1 MGVLKGT
8 KVTLMNQNIKNIE
21 KIFEN
26 EYISSILIKGLED
39 IETSKYAM
47 GWSSESDD
55 FISAETY
62 GAVRKIWTEEKDIY
76 LLINNKLSVSL
87 DHIILFKDDEGI
99 ITWDHSKSLR
109 KGYFLF
115 THDYKFEKIKS
126 IKKIRNK
133 GIFYSV
139 SVSGCPYF
147 FASGYLLHNARECEM
162 CDLCYFFR
170 KTINLDC
177 WTGYYNNINQYWAG
191 SNNGTGTEHY
201 LNHVFSQATYSW
213 EETYTQGGV
222 VSGSTSGLGRNMYPL
237 DSYGGGLNASGGR
250 VSILD
255 HILLH
260 EAHFS
265 TLPAYSLLSGE
276 QTETLNAGVYTSSW
290 SVESKA
296 GRDASLSE
304 FKTHQNHSTS
314 SRDVEKKNGGL
325 LAYNNWCQSVI
336 LVPWTPAWNVCG
348 PNHYWTS
355 GSPEKVYFYKIWYHD
370 SGRVGWEFVTNL
382 TDAKNRVNVPT
393 YLLDIPWR
401 QRADTVNTNFSSD
414 GATPGSK
421 PEDNPPSDINPA
433 IVGGGYTNSTQIKIS
448 FFFHHTNNAAV
459 TLHQGNNDNGWSTF
473 SASNATSAQKAGTL
487 YPPNNSSGNPINA
500 LKTYWIYEYPIGVNG
515 GATKISNRI
524 AFRNNTSGDVI
535 NSAGTATAD
544 SSVCDY
550 FSNANWNQITIPYA

>member
-26 EYISSILIKGLED
+26 EYISSILIKGLEG

-170 KTINLDC
+170 KTLNLNC
-177 WTGYYNNINQYWAG
+177 WTGYYNNRNQYWAG
-191 SNNGTGTEHY
+191 SNNGNGTEHY

-213 EETYTQGGV
+213 EKTYTQNGV
-222 VSGSTSGLGRNMYPL
+222 DTGSDTGLSRNMYPL
-237 DSYGGGLNASGGR
+237 DSYGGGLNVVADGR
-250 VSILD
+250 VSIL
-255 HILLH
+255 HNVILH
-260 EAHFS
+260 ETHFS
-265 TLPAYSLLSGE
+265 TVPSHSHISGE

-290 SVESKA
+290 SDEPKA
-296 GRDASLSE
+296 GRDASPSE
-304 FKTHQNHSTS
+304 FKTHQEHETS

-325 LAYNNWCQSVI
+325 LSYNNWCQSLI
-336 LVPWTPAWNVCG
+336 LFPWTPAWNVG
-348 PNHYWTS
+348 GTNHYWTT
-355 GSPEKVYFYKIWYHD
+355 GSPSKVYFYKKWYHD

-382 TDAKNRVNVPT
+382 SDAKDRVNVPT
-393 YLLDIPWR
+393 YLLDIPFR
-401 QRADTVNTNFSSD
+401 QRFATTIFSSD
-414 GATPGSK
+414 LASAGDK
-421 PEDNPPSDINPA
+421 PEDNPPSDIDPSL
-433 IVGGGYTNSTQIKIS
+433 VGGGYTNSTQIKIS
-448 FFFHHTNNAAV
+448 FLFHNTDNTGI
-459 TLHQGNNDNGWSTF
+459 TLHQGNNIDGWSTF
-473 SASNATSAQKAGTL
+473 SADLNTASQKAGAL
-487 YPPNNSSGNPINA
+487 YPPNNSLGNPINA
-500 LKTYWIYEYPIGVNG
+500 LNTYWIYEYPIGVGG
-515 GATKISNRI
+515 GATKVLHR
-524 AFRNNTSGDVI
+524 AVYRNNTSGNVVNSNGTNLEDV
-535 NSAGTATAD
+535 
-544 SSVCDY
+544 SVCEY
-550 FSNANWNQITIPYA
+550 FSNANWNQITIPYS